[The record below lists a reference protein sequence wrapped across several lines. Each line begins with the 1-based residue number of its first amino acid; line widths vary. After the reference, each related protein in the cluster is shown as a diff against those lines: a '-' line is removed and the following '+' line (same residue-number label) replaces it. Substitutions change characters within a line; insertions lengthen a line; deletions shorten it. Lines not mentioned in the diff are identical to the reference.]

1 MRIMNALR
9 CDDKEGGDTQVV
21 VRGEVEDDD
30 EEVIAA
36 EEQEPPKKEVL
47 RITRK
52 ENCYVCLDDVVHFWE
67 CPVCIGCICL
77 PCQDMQRKTTRLHK
91 CGLCKHRDAHFVAY
105 TSVCKPKQPKALLLK
120 SKLPPKPLLAS
131 QSIRKSLLASPPIR
145 RSIRKPLLA
154 LCYSK

>member
-21 VRGEVEDDD
+21 VRGEVEDND

-52 ENCYVCLDDVVHFWE
+52 ENCYVCLDDVVHFCMGVPGVYW
-67 CPVCIGCICL
+67 
-77 PCQDMQRKTTRLHK
+77 LHM
-91 CGLCKHRDAHFVAY
+91 
-105 TSVCKPKQPKALLLK
+105 
-120 SKLPPKPLLAS
+120 
-131 QSIRKSLLASPPIR
+131 
-145 RSIRKPLLA
+145 LA
-154 LCYSK
+154 LPRQAAQGNPLAQVWVVQAQGCTLCGTH

>member
-21 VRGEVEDDD
+21 VRGEVEDND

-52 ENCYVCLDDVVHFWE
+52 ENCYVCLDNVSFYV
-67 CPVCIGCICL
+67 PVKV
-77 PCQDMQRKTTRLHK
+77 MSRLH
-91 CGLCKHRDAHFVAY
+91 RPA
-105 TSVCKPKQPKALLLK
+105 
-120 SKLPPKPLLAS
+120 
-131 QSIRKSLLASPPIR
+131 
-145 RSIRKPLLA
+145 
-154 LCYSK
+154 

>member
-21 VRGEVEDDD
+21 VRGEVEDND

-77 PCQDMQRKTTRLHK
+77 PCQGRQRKETRLHK
-91 CGLCKHRDAHFVAY
+91 CGLCKHRDAHFVSC
-105 TSVCKPKQPKALLLK
+105 TVCKPKPKPLLLK
-120 SKLPPKPLLAS
+120 SNLSKPLS
-131 QSIRKSLLASPPIR
+131 ASP
-145 RSIRKPLLA
+145 SIRKPLLA
-154 LCYSK
+154 TPHIRKPKPKSLW